1 MTAKEGHPPI
11 VPLPPGFCLGCSPC
25 LLPLLPAWGSLAAD
39 DESRFQL
46 HPLGRRAI
54 DHLSVAIGREWTA
67 RDGRSG
73 PFSRGRCR
81 I

>member
-11 VPLPPGFCLGCSPC
+11 VPLPR
-25 LLPLLPAWGSLAAD
+25 LLLRVLALLAASSPAWGSLAAD

-54 DHLSVAIGREWTA
+54 DHLSVAIGRE
-67 RDGRSG
+67 
-73 PFSRGRCR
+73 
-81 I
+81 